1 MNKFYQKCPINH
13 QFSYFIWQFF
23 MFYKT
28 AELVISFQHTKIKN
42 STIRNIYEYCFD
54 EFQTACA
61 VSFITADYDRRSL
74 SSFQFISVL

>member
-13 QFSYFIWQFF
+13 QFSYFICQFF

-28 AELVISFQHTKIKN
+28 AELVNSFQHKN
-42 STIRNIYEYCFD
+42 KEITTFRNIYEYCFD
-54 EFQTACA
+54 EFQTSDA
-61 VSFITADYDRRSL
+61 VSLITAEYDRSYL